1 MTFYSGQN
9 GQLQIENSSGT
20 FVTIAKVT
28 NWSISSSQSPLQT
41 TTLQDT
47 DATYIN
53 GIRSATGSCRLY
65 YYDSGSG
72 TTASNSCSTLIK
84 KLIKAR
90 DSGEVGV
97 ANEPENVTFKLQV
110 LDGTTTPKQIEVEA
124 LLTSASM
131 SMAVGE
137 VLAADVA
144 FQVNGAPISVTI

>member
-1 MTFYSGQN
+1 MSTFYSGQN
-9 GQLQIENSSGT
+9 GRMQVDGT
-20 FVTIAKVT
+20 TAAKVT

-41 TTLQDT
+41 TTIGDT

-65 YYDSGSG
+65 YYDDG
-72 TTASNSCSTLIK
+72 TTNSCSTLIK

-90 DSGEVGV
+90 KTGEVGV
-97 ANEPENVTFKLQV
+97 ADEPENVTFKLQV
-110 LDGTTTPKQIEVEA
+110 LDGTSTPKEIEVEA

-144 FQVNGAPISVTI
+144 FQVNGAPKSVTI